1 MLLLVGG
8 GLVFFPSDE
17 PEGEG
22 LHTVV
27 AHCTVQAS
35 NAAVHGGEPVTQVVA
50 VVRGLARVGAELLV
64 YCGLYGGKVGFCE
77 LVELACGDVVGED
90 CGFGGCGCDIHGV
103 VPLSALLGSA

>member
-1 MLLLVGG
+1 MLLLVSS

-22 LHTVV
+22 LHTVI

-35 NAAVHGGEPVTQVVA
+35 NAAVHGGETVPQVVA
-50 VVRGLARVGAELLV
+50 VVRERAGAELLV

-77 LVELACGDVVGED
+77 LV
-90 CGFGGCGCDIHGV
+90 
-103 VPLSALLGSA
+103 

>member
-22 LHTVV
+22 LHTVI
-27 AHCTVQAS
+27 AHCTVQAGD
-35 NAAVHGGEPVTQVVA
+35 AAVHGGETIPQVVA
-50 VVRGLARVGAELLV
+50 VVRERVDAELLV

-77 LVELACGDVVGED
+77 LV
-90 CGFGGCGCDIHGV
+90 
-103 VPLSALLGSA
+103 

>member
-22 LHTVV
+22 LHTVI

-35 NAAVHGGEPVTQVVA
+35 NAAVHGGETVPQVVA
-50 VVRGLARVGAELLV
+50 VVRGRVGAELLV
-64 YCGLYGGKVGFCE
+64 YCGLYGGEVGFCE
-77 LVELACGDVVGED
+77 LVKLACGDVVGED
-90 CGFGGCGCDIHGV
+90 GGFGGCGCDIHGV

>member
-27 AHCTVQAS
+27 AHCTVQAG
-35 NAAVHGGEPVTQVVA
+35 NAAVHGGETVTQVVT

-77 LVELACGDVVGED
+77 LV
-90 CGFGGCGCDIHGV
+90 
-103 VPLSALLGSA
+103 

>member
-35 NAAVHGGEPVTQVVA
+35 NAAVHGGEPVTQVVT

-64 YCGLYGGKVGFCE
+64 YCGLYGGEVGFCE

>member
-17 PEGEG
+17 PEGES

-27 AHCTVQAS
+27 AHCTVQAG

-50 VVRGLARVGAELLV
+50 VVRGLVR
-64 YCGLYGGKVGFCE
+64 VGFCE

>member
-1 MLLLVGG
+1 MLLLVSS

-22 LHTVV
+22 LHTAI

-35 NAAVHGGEPVTQVVA
+35 DAAVHGGETVPQVVA
-50 VVRGLARVGAELLV
+50 VVRGLERVGAVLFV
-64 YCGLYGGKVGFCE
+64 CCGLYGGEVGFCE
-77 LVELACGDVVGED
+77 LVKLARGDVVGED
-90 CGFGGCGCDIHGV
+90 GGFGGCGCDIHGV

>member
-22 LHTVV
+22 LHTVI
-27 AHCTVQAS
+27 AHCTVQPGS
-35 NAAVHGGEPVTQVVA
+35 AAVHGGETVTQVVA
-50 VVRGLARVGAELLV
+50 VVRERVGAELLV

-77 LVELACGDVVGED
+77 LV
-90 CGFGGCGCDIHGV
+90 
-103 VPLSALLGSA
+103 

>member
-22 LHTVV
+22 LHTVI

-35 NAAVHGGEPVTQVVA
+35 DAAVHGGETAPQVVV
-50 VVRGLARVGAELLV
+50 VVRGRVGAELLV
-64 YCGLYGGKVGFCE
+64 YCGLYGGEVGFCE
-77 LVELACGDVVGED
+77 LV
-90 CGFGGCGCDIHGV
+90 
-103 VPLSALLGSA
+103 